1 MSRTSSPVDDRNVDP
16 TKPSVI
22 RRFLMWW
29 FSPPV
34 SPWVCVNVS
43 IDMTHALAW
52 LGRVNADGEA
62 PRVSLQHLLC
72 GALGRTLT
80 RWPMANAR
88 IHGHRI
94 IPQEDV
100 VVAMPVNLLGH
111 AGGGKRELGMA
122 FVAGAG
128 QKSVRELAAATRK
141 TVDSERQGKVDNPLV
156 RRMLRLAERMP
167 GPVLA
172 RALDGLEASR
182 RAHPAVEARLHGM
195 APATTGLT
203 NPGAALA
210 NQPGVVFRGGAV
222 NLPNRLI
229 SVGTFW
235 GVTPVQ
241 DEVVV
246 VDGVPGVRPMLPVM
260 MVFDHR
266 LVDGVLAGRVLETF
280 TGLLQDPAADF
291 GADARQRGAGG
302 GEVR

>member
-1 MSRTSSPVDDRNVDP
+1 MSRRNAAVDGRHVDP
-16 TKPSVI
+16 SKPSVV

-29 FSPPV
+29 FSAPA

-43 IDMTHALAW
+43 IDMTNALAW
-52 LGRVNADGEA
+52 LEQANAADDGV
-62 PRVSLQHLLC
+62 RISMQHLLC
-72 GALGRTLT
+72 GALGRTLA

-111 AGGGKRELGMA
+111 EGGGKRELGMA
-122 FVAGAG
+122 FVSGAG
-128 QKSVRELAAATRK
+128 RKSVRELAADTRR
-141 TVDSERQGKVDNPLV
+141 TVDNERRGKVDNPLM
-156 RRMLRLAERMP
+156 RRMLGMAESLP
-167 GPVLA
+167 APVLA
-172 RALDGLEASR
+172 RALDALEKSR
-182 RAHPAVEARLHGM
+182 RAHPGIAARLHGM

-222 NLPNRLI
+222 NLPDRLI

-235 GVTPVQ
+235 GVTPIQ

-246 VDGVPGVRPMLPVM
+246 VDGAPAVRPMLPVM

-280 TGLLQDPAADF
+280 SRLLQDPAAAF
-291 GADARQRGAGG
+291 GRN
-302 GEVR
+302 GEQQGTVSGPLR